1 MTLIFV
7 YNAKSG
13 SLNRFF
19 DAAHKLLSPETYSC
33 HLCNLT
39 HNTLSERKSWR
50 AFRSSTEI
58 NMEFYHIDEF
68 EDRFKLKW
76 SGYPVILKKEED
88 GLFELIPR
96 PRILAFQTP
105 EELIS
110 EIKTQ
115 VL

>member
-13 SLNRFF
+13 KLNGII
-19 DAAHKLLSPETYSC
+19 DAAHKILSPETYSC
-33 HLCNLT
+33 HLCKLT
-39 HNTLSERKSWR
+39 HNALSEKQSWR
-50 AFRSSTEI
+50 AFRSSAELK
-58 NMEFYHIDEF
+58 MEFYHIDEF
-68 EDRFKLKW
+68 ESRFKRKW
-76 SGYPVILKKEED
+76 SAYPVILKNDED
-88 GLFELIPR
+88 GLFQLISR
-96 PRILAFQTP
+96 PQIFALQSV